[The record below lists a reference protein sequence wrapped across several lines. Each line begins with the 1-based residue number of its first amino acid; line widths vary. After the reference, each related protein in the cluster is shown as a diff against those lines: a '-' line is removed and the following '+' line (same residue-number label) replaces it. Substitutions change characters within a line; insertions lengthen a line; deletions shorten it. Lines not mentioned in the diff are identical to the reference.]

1 VQPLL
6 DAEFEVAGCY
16 LLSSDDARTRV
27 PARLIGHHSESNG
40 RGPYAWSHHWLV
52 VPLRD
57 ASGAIIGL
65 IWADDP
71 IDLLL
76 PSGPRLEALRTFAN
90 QAAAAIES
98 NGREAK
104 LRLSE
109 ERFRK
114 VFEEGPLG
122 MKLIGPDLRFVD
134 VNESFCRLLGYDRAD
149 LRGRSIADVTYEE
162 DIDVDVELASQLFR
176 GEITSYRL
184 EKRYLTKAGA
194 VVWVDVAATVIR
206 NERGEPAYGLGIVE
220 DVTERRRVREELE
233 QAHEARRDMLK
244 RVVEVAESE
253 RRRLAADL
261 HDGPIQ
267 RLSALTVRLETARGA
282 AAREDWPAYTK
293 ALATTQESLQGEV
306 NRLRRLM
313 KDLRPPVLDE
323 RGLTVALRGLAQEFR
338 TTSGLRVNVSAPWG
352 HLADLEPERETALY
366 RIAQEAL
373 TNVAKHARA
382 TEASITV
389 TMDGRT
395 LRIEIADNGSGF
407 DPEQIVVADGHFGLV
422 TMRERAE
429 MAGGTLSIETRN
441 GRGTC
446 VRVLVPLSA
455 RAEWVA

>member
-1 VQPLL
+1 
-6 DAEFEVAGCY
+6 
-16 LLSSDDARTRV
+16 
-27 PARLIGHHSESNG
+27 
-40 RGPYAWSHHWLV
+40 
-52 VPLRD
+52 
-57 ASGAIIGL
+57 
-65 IWADDP
+65 
-71 IDLLL
+71 
-76 PSGPRLEALRTFAN
+76 
-90 QAAAAIES
+90 
-98 NGREAK
+98 
-104 LRLSE
+104 
-109 ERFRK
+109 
-114 VFEEGPLG
+114 
-122 MKLIGPDLRFVD
+122 
-134 VNESFCRLLGYDRAD
+134 
-149 LRGRSIADVTYEE
+149 
-162 DIDVDVELASQLFR
+162 
-176 GEITSYRL
+176 
-184 EKRYLTKAGA
+184 
-194 VVWVDVAATVIR
+194 VWVDLAATMIR
-206 NERGEPAYGLGIVE
+206 DERGEPAYGLGIVE
-220 DVTERRRVREELE
+220 DVTERRRVSEELE

-282 AAREDWPAYTK
+282 VAREDWPAYTK

-338 TTSGLRVNVSAPWG
+338 TTSGLRVGVSVPSG

-389 TMDGRT
+389 SMDGRT
-395 LRIEIADNGSGF
+395 LRIEITDNGSGF
-407 DPEQIVVADGHFGLV
+407 DPKQIVVADGHFGLV

-441 GRGTC
+441 GHGTC

-455 RAEWVA
+455 RAERVA